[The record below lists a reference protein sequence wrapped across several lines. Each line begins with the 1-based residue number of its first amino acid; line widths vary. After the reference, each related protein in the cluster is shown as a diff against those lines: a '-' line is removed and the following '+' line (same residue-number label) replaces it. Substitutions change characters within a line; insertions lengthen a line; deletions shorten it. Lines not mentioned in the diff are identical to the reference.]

1 MGYRPAHARQASG
14 EACATEG
21 REDAGRRE
29 TGGGDDRNGAERGG
43 DGANDRA
50 SAVKRVAGER
60 GFVTRRGA
68 TATRPRRAWSRG
80 GTPPRARAGPGA
92 PPRTGRTRTGSPSPC
107 RPPSRG
113 GDRGREPR
121 DGDRGNEHL
130 LRVGLG
136 HIASAVST
144 PRESFACW
152 VPRRALRR
160 RRTRLVA
167 SRPAFDRLGHFRPSI
182 DESAR
187 VDSKP
192 LVGRSVSMKSATP
205 AVTASASRAAPHS
218 PRARDL
224 PEQVRP
230 RAAPPRARDAHAPP
244 RAPNA
249 PRRTPDALARRR
261 ARVARGPGAR
271 LGARRYGPLRASNG
285 AARRGA
291 MRPRGRDARERAR
304 GVFVSFVARRSLPRR
319 RDAPRRL
326 ARAPRASAKRER
338 HARLVGPTHPR
349 HQSTRAHHP
358 PLPRLA
364 PRRSRHDRR
373 IGQRVPSRGG
383 RSTRSRSPRCTS
395 SRRCAPP
402 FPRAT
407 PRRDD
412 PPLQLSPRG
421 RG

>member
-1 MGYRPAHARQASG
+1 MS
-14 EACATEG
+14 
-21 REDAGRRE
+21 
-29 TGGGDDRNGAERGG
+29 
-43 DGANDRA
+43 
-50 SAVKRVAGER
+50 
-60 GFVTRRGA
+60 
-68 TATRPRRAWSRG
+68 
-80 GTPPRARAGPGA
+80 
-92 PPRTGRTRTGSPSPC
+92 
-107 RPPSRG
+107 
-113 GDRGREPR
+113 
-121 DGDRGNEHL
+121 
-130 LRVGLG
+130 
-136 HIASAVST
+136 
-144 PRESFACW
+144 

-230 RAAPPRARDAHAPP
+230 RAAPPRARDPTPRPARRTRPAAPP
-244 RAPNA
+244 TRSRVGACASRGARARDSAHGATVPFE
-249 PRRTPDALARRR
+249 RRT
-261 ARVARGPGAR
+261 
-271 LGARRYGPLRASNG
+271 
-285 AARRGA
+285 ARRGA
-291 MRPRGRDARERAR
+291 AQCARADATRANARGGCSFRSSRGGLSRVGATRRGASRAR
-304 GVFVSFVARRSLPRR
+304 P
-319 RDAPRRL
+319 
-326 ARAPRASAKRER
+326 ARARSAN
-338 HARLVGPTHPR
+338 AGPTHPR

-373 IGQRVPSRGG
+373 IGQRVPSHGG
-383 RSTRSRSPRCTS
+383 VQQDQGVRAA
-395 SRRCAPP
+395 RRLAGAPPP

-412 PPLQLSPRG
+412 PPIQLSPRG